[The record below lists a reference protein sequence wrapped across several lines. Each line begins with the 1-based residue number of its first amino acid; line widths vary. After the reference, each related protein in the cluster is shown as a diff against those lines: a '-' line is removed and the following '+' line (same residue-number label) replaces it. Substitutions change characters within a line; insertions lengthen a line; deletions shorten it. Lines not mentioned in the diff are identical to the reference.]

1 MTLNSHAFMKWTSPT
16 DVPTTTRA
24 IAQKLETAGVTIFAT
39 IDQQAFARAAGL
51 DMAPLTE
58 ILFGNP
64 RAGTPLMQ
72 ADPLAAFDLPLKVLI
87 MQQDNEPTEVLML
100 KSETFADRYGSAK
113 LASQVIGGG
122 AALIEAALAIMGS

>member
-1 MTLNSHAFMKWTSPT
+1 MTLNSHAFMKWTSSA
-16 DVPTTTRA
+16 DVPATTRA
-24 IAQKLETAGVTIFAT
+24 IARKLESAGVTIFAT

-64 RAGTPLMQ
+64 RAGTALMQ

-87 MQQDNEPTEVLML
+87 MQQDNKPTEVLML
-100 KSETFADRYGSAK
+100 KPETFADRYGSAE
-113 LASQVIGGG
+113 LASKVIGGG
-122 AALIEAALAIMGS
+122 AALIEAALAVTGS